1 MAAPKKKPKKEED
14 KEDMEPKSLLDELKE
29 KMTEMLNA
37 ASTARTQSV
46 KLHDVEYAGDLCNE
60 LVEHASNLEDFFK
73 KVQKA
78 LDLKPD
84 DSTLKALK
92 KKAEAKIEAGE
103 QAKAGSLLMSCHDVQ
118 LQTNILY
125 TL

>member
-60 LVEHASNLEDFFK
+60 LVEHASNLGDFFK